1 VWLSFPRQ
9 GNYPATCGGSDIHV
23 YRLNIARL
31 RRIAE
36 TYGDKNPHAIA
47 KRTGVNI
54 SSAYRI
60 VSGETQPDL
69 ISALR
74 IAAAYDLDIRTL
86 MDRVETEED
95 APAGAAA

>member
-1 VWLSFPRQ
+1 M
-9 GNYPATCGGSDIHV
+9 
-23 YRLNIARL
+23 YRLNVDRL
-31 RRIAE
+31 RHIAS
-36 TYGDKNPHAIA
+36 THGDKNPHAIA

-74 IAAAYDLDIRTL
+74 IAEAYDLDIRTL
-86 MDRVETEED
+86 MDRVDDEED
-95 APAGAAA
+95 EPVGAAA